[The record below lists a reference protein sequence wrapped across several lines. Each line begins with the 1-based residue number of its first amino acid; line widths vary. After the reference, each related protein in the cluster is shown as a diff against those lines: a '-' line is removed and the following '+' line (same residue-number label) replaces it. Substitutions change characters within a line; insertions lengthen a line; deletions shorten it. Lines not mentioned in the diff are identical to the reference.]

1 MTEQEYNNLNQPEK
15 WKLIALYQNKQKV
28 FMVDENSVEDM
39 NRFFEWLLN
48 K

>member
-1 MTEQEYNNLNQPEK
+1 MLKEDYEKINTTEK
-15 WKLIALYQNKQKV
+15 WKLISLYQNKQKV